1 MRFFSVNASA
11 LSDYSLFNENANG
24 VLIGFIQSLDN
35 VVDRQLIVQEEVT
48 NRNSSFC
55 FRGQLNRISRR
66 RIVIAKD
73 MKAIA
78 SYGTV
83 ELHPWDSSI
92 KCIR

>member
-1 MRFFSVNASA
+1 MRFLPVNASA
-11 LSDYSLFNENANG
+11 LSEYSLFNENANG
-24 VLIGFIQSLDN
+24 VLIGFIQSLGN
-35 VVDRQLIVQEEVT
+35 VFDRQLIVQEEVT
-48 NRNSSFC
+48 DRNFSFC

-78 SYGTV
+78 SYATV
-83 ELHPWDSSI
+83 EVHPWDPCI